1 MKYDFYFRLS
11 QGGKK
16 RERGFGLIHFYFIS
30 NKRKVIEKSTGISA
44 QKDQWD
50 EIAKKFIGEGAG
62 YKNAELNRVRSKLD
76 MARAN
81 FLLTGSTVLLEE
93 SISPPK
99 HKMDL
104 RARLLLEVVDEYIEL
119 QKHKIRQEGQK
130 KHSGNIEIG
139 TYVNHLKRRD
149 CLLIPYLK
157 LYNLMDILIK
167 DVNIRFFETFDIW
180 ITSQRTPQGKTRGQ
194 AYANKGI
201 KFLKTVLKFALGRDY
216 IHKNI
221 GTSYDTKKESAKPV
235 KTLSLDDIEKME
247 KVEFLTIYERKCLDA
262 FLFSFET
269 FLHHGDYMM
278 LKPEHIKTDKNGGQW
293 LVKDRKKSTEDG
305 RQVQRIPLTEK
316 AIALIDKYGG
326 VENLPK
332 IHNGRAN
339 FLIKNVAIRAGID
352 KHVCIKMARSAAI
365 SNSYNNKK
373 MRGES
378 ISIMAGWS
386 TTRELKAYLQVDL
399 KQLKNEY
406 LNPNII
412 TADGFFNEI

>member
-30 NKRKVIEKSTGISA
+30 NKKKVIEKSTGISA

-81 FLLTGSTVLLEE
+81 FLLTGSTILLEE

-99 HKMDL
+99 HKIDL
-104 RARLLLEVVDEYIEL
+104 QPRLLLEIVDEYIAL
-119 QKHKIRQEGQK
+119 QQQKIRQEGQK
-130 KHSGNIEIG
+130 KHTGNIEIG
-139 TYVNHLKRRD
+139 TYVTYLKRRD

-194 AYANKGI
+194 AYANKAI

-221 GTSYDTKKESAKPV
+221 GTSYDGKKESVRPV
-235 KTLSLDDIEKME
+235 KTLSMDDIEKME
-247 KVEFLTIYERKCLDA
+247 NVEFLSLTERRCLDG

-269 FLHHGDYMM
+269 FLHYGDYMQ
-278 LKPEHIKTDKNGGQW
+278 LKPEHIKTDKDGGVW
-293 LVKDRKKSTEDG
+293 LVKDRKKSIEEG

-339 FLIKNVAIRAGID
+339 FLIKNVAIRAGIY

-378 ISIMAGWS
+378 ISIMAGWT

-406 LNPNII
+406 LNPNVV
-412 TADGFFNEI
+412 TVDGFFNEL